1 MSEKFVKLPVDLIGK
16 VSERAL
22 ILYALIADRLSWS
35 KFRDAEGQTYC
46 CFTIEEVA
54 DTFKISQT
62 QAKQAFKE
70 LESTGLIIRKRSG
83 QGRASK
89 IYATYQTDGKPTVLT
104 DGKPTVKTDGK
115 PTVLTDGK
123 PTTNQ
128 TNHNQTNYNHH
139 QQNNNEICEN
149 QQTFD
154 ELFLM
159 MTVKDVVA
167 EILCQLVAKNPQE
180 FAEINAEIIN
190 FVAENIRNAA
200 ENKKIANLTGY
211 ARAALRHAQADYDA
225 GTSRTAEAGSGYG
238 ATYDIAA
245 YESVSAADSPE
256 WGGENYAFE
265 VSPNTGE
272 KQI

>member
-1 MSEKFVKLPVDLIGK
+1 MCQFIMLRKDLIGTI
-16 VSERAL
+16 SERAL
-22 ILYALIADRLSWS
+22 ILYALMCDRMKSS
-35 KFRDAEGQTYC
+35 EKREQFHDSSGKAFIIFTRD
-46 CFTIEEVA
+46 EVER
-54 DTFKISQT
+54 TFNVKHCT
-62 QAKQAFKE
+62 AAALFAE
-70 LESTGLIIRKRSG
+70 LETAGLIVRTKSSINS
-83 QGRASK
+83 ACK
-89 IYATYQTDGKPTVLT
+89 IYITSE
-104 DGKPTVKTDGK
+104 KTDTYTSEK
-115 PTVLTDGK
+115 TD
-123 PTTNQ
+123 TYTSEISDANH
-128 TNHNQTNYNHH
+128 TNHNHTNYNHH

-211 ARAALRHAQADYDA
+211 ARAALRHGKTDFDA
-225 GTSRTAEAGSGYG
+225 SCDASGSSRSDSYG

-245 YESVSAADSPE
+245 YEAVSAADR
-256 WGGENYAFE
+256 FE
-265 VSPNTGE
+265 LDDEGVS
-272 KQI
+272 

>member
-1 MSEKFVKLPVDLIGK
+1 MSEKFVKLPVNLIGK

-22 ILYALIADRLSWS
+22 ILYALMIDRLELSRQHTD
-35 KFRDAEGQTYC
+35 FQDADGRPFIYYTR
-46 CFTIEEVA
+46 A
-54 DTFKISQT
+54 DVERVFGIKHCTATALF
-62 QAKQAFKE
+62 AE
-70 LESTGLIIRKRSG
+70 LETAGLIVRRPQG
-83 QGRASK
+83 QGKPIR
-89 IYATYQTDGKPTVLT
+89 IFFQTSEKSA
-104 DGKPTVKTDGK
+104 VKTSEKSDA
-115 PTVLTDGK
+115 
-123 PTTNQ
+123 NH
-128 TNHNQTNYNHH
+128 TNHNHTNYNHH
-139 QQNNNEICEN
+139 QQNNSEICEN

-154 ELFLM
+154 DLFLM

-211 ARAALRHAQADYDA
+211 ARAALRRGKADF
-225 GTSRTAEAGSGYG
+225 EASGSSKTKTDSGSGYG

-245 YESVSAADSPE
+245 YESVSAADNPE
-256 WGGENYAFE
+256 WGGENYDTGEISTNA
-265 VSPNTGE
+265 GE